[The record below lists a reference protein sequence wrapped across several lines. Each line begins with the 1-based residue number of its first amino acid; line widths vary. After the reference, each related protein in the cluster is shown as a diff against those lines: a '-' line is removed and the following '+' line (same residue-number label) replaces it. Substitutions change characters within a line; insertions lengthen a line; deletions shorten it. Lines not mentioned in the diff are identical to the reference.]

1 MRKILVVM
9 LVIISVGG
17 MYYFSSQNAQVSG
30 SQSQAVV
37 KVIDKIRDK
46 VTLKDEELIK
56 IQTKVYTKLR
66 RFGSKSYIVRK
77 MAHFSIYALI
87 GSSLVLFIYVFSK
100 KLLLSSNL
108 AFLLSII
115 YACYD
120 EYRQLSVQ
128 GRVGSIKDIIIDS
141 CGALSG
147 ITITFT
153 ILLIIK
159 IISLLFKK
167 IIKKEELV
175 SE

>member
-115 YACYD
+115 YAFYD

-128 GRVGSIKDIIIDS
+128 GRVGSIKDVIIDS

-159 IISLLFKK
+159 IIDLLFKK
-167 IIKKEELV
+167 ILNKEELV